1 LVVIFSAFNF
11 VFFHYVNFI
20 IYIIYKIY
28 INNDFAC
35 KYDKFFVKI
44 NLQNLQIVK

>member
-1 LVVIFSAFNF
+1 M
-11 VFFHYVNFI
+11 
-20 IYIIYKIY
+20 IYKIY
-28 INNDFAC
+28 LIIDFTC

>member
-1 LVVIFSAFNF
+1 LVVFSAFNF

-20 IYIIYKIY
+20 IYMIYKIHL
-28 INNDFAC
+28 IIDFTC